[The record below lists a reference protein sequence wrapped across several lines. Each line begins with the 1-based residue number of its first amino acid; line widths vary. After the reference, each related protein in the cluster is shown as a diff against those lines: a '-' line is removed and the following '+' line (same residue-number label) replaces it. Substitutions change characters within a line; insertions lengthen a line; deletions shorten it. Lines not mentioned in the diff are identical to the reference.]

1 MIKTQI
7 PNCLPYISCS
17 VLAPYPTRSPFLKVQ
32 KILGN
37 ILLLPLS
44 WHFGPPCSSVPTGI
58 LNIHLM
64 CNNIG
69 HPVKPIT
76 GESADRTETAAT
88 YWKHFVPQQG
98 RSLNTATCFQ
108 TSASQRLQGS
118 SADELLC
125 LVLWRRKSL
134 KIFPQ
139 NQHFYTFIK
148 LLLLMRSADLYP
160 GFWA

>member
-1 MIKTQI
+1 MQIKWWSKHKSRLSALYFLQCFSTI
-7 PNCLPYISCS
+7 SYSLPMSS
-17 VLAPYPTRSPFLKVQ
+17 FLKVQ

-44 WHFGPPCSSVPTGI
+44 WHFGPPCSSVPMGI

-98 RSLNTATCFQ
+98 WSLNTATCFQ
-108 TSASQRLQGS
+108 SSATQRLQGS
-118 SADELLC
+118 SADEPLC
-125 LVLWRRKSL
+125 LGLWRRKSL
-134 KIFPQ
+134 KIFPPI
-139 NQHFYTFIK
+139 NIFIH
-148 LLLLMRSADLYP
+148 L
-160 GFWA
+160 